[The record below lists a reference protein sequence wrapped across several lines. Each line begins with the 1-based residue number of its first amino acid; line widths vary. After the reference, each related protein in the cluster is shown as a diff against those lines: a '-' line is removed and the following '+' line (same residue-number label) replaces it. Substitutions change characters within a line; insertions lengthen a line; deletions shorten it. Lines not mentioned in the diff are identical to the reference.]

1 MFGKQSRFSEIHKEG
16 YAGGELRILV
26 DTATG
31 VHYLCVVG
39 MGPVS
44 ITPLLDNKGQVMVSR
59 EWK

>member
-31 VHYLCVVG
+31 VHYLMRGGHGACEHYPAAG
-39 MGPVS
+39 
-44 ITPLLDNKGQVMVSR
+44 
-59 EWK
+59 